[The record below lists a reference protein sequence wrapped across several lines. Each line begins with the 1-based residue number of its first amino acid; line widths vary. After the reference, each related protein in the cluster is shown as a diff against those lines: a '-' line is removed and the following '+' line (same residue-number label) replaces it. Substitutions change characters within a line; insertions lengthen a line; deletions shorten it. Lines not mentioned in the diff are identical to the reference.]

1 MFLQKPETHATID
14 FPFANFELLVRTG
27 KLYKFI
33 ANHFTGHFIMKD
45 GFDRFDSRN
54 KAKVEMLRIMYFDTK
69 KADYK
74 FYKPFKRFQQIF
86 PAEAKVITA
95 LKSRRYEDFPMLL
108 QSLEAQIMLK
118 EIALRVSKELPEAPL
133 FTIHDSLLTT
143 GKYKA
148 KVKQIMIEAY
158 RKHLAFD
165 PAIEVKNLEPVS
177 ADAEIGKY
185 CSRKLEEAKLPM
197 CEHDVTGYLKP
208 AHKPPPFPKLNEE
221 LSNHV
226 FMYDYYNPFA

>member
-1 MFLQKPETHATID
+1 MFLQKPETRATID

-54 KAKVEMLRIMYFDTK
+54 KAKVEMLRIMYFDSK
-69 KADYK
+69 KAEYQ

-95 LKSRRYEDFPMLL
+95 LKSRRYEDFPILL

-118 EIALRVSKELPEAPL
+118 EIALIVSKELPEAPL
-133 FTIHDSLLTT
+133 FTIHDSLLTIE
-143 GKYKA
+143 KYKA
-148 KVKQIMIEAY
+148 HVKQIMTGVY
-158 RKHLAFD
+158 RKHLGFD
-165 PAIEVKNLEPVS
+165 PAIEVKNLEPAS
-177 ADAEIGKY
+177 ADVETGRY
-185 CSRKLEEAKLPM
+185 CKRKLEEAKLPM
-197 CEHDVTGYLKP
+197 AENDVTGYLKSVQ
-208 AHKPPPFPKLNEE
+208 KRLPFPKLHEE
-221 LSNHV
+221 LSSHV
-226 FMYDYYNPFA
+226 FMYDYCNPFA